1 MFKKILI
8 PSFVFFGM
16 SLIAL
21 YAARAEDKGKEET
34 KIETGIYEP
43 VVVLELFTSQGCSSC
58 PPADVLLERAKK
70 QHPNEVFAL
79 SYHVDYWNYI
89 GWDDPFSKSAYTKK
103 QRDYN
108 RKFRYRSNYTP
119 QLVVNGKEHF
129 VGSNSSKLASKIAA
143 YKTRKSENNVALK
156 NIVASD
162 FGISFDFDV
171 KGTKEGKQLRAV
183 LVLDE
188 RTTSVKRGENRNR
201 TLKNS
206 NIVVAEKYIPL
217 HSSRGKSSV
226 SIPSIVSKGEDLTL
240 MLLVED
246 DNLDVTAAAKASVKL

>member
-8 PSFVFFGM
+8 PSFAFFGM
-16 SLIAL
+16 SLLAL
-21 YAARAEDKGKEET
+21 ITARVEDRAMEVN
-34 KIETGIYEP
+34 KIEKSAYNP

-58 PPADVLLERAKK
+58 PPADMLLERAKK
-70 QHPNEVFAL
+70 QYPEEVFAL

-89 GWDDPFSKSAYTKK
+89 GWEDPFSKSIFTRK

-108 RKFRYRSNYTP
+108 RKFKYRSNYTP

-129 VGSNSSKLASKIAA
+129 VGSNSSKLTSNIAT
-143 YKTRKSENNVALK
+143 YRTEKTANKVVLK
-156 NIVASD
+156 NVVTSD
-162 FGISFDFDV
+162 FGISFDFGV
-171 KGTKEGKQLRAV
+171 NGNLERKQLRAV

-206 NIVVAEKYIPL
+206 NIVVAEKYIAL
-217 HSSRGKSSV
+217 QSSGGKSSI
-226 SIPSIVSKGEDLTL
+226 SIPNIVSKGEDLTL
-240 MLLVED
+240 MLLVEA